1 MHNGPSFQLPAYC
14 SSADSEIF
22 RHFNHSVHCATW
34 PRSLGGKTALKI
46 AGKRHSGLRENGTQ
60 GQEKWYHAGMMSTYR
75 PRLIEPL
82 IAELLSEL
90 PALLVVGPRATGK
103 TTTAARHA
111 ARIVRL
117 DRADE
122 AASFRANPDV
132 ALQDLPEPVLLDEW
146 QAVPE
151 VLGAVK
157 RAVDSDNRPGRYL
170 LTGSVRADIDTE
182 TWPGTGRMVRVAMY
196 PLTVAEQTGNAAQP
210 LVDRLVAGQELV
222 ATSDTPDLRGY
233 IDLALQGG
241 FPEAA
246 LALSGRVRERWLE
259 SYVEQLLTRDALTLN
274 GNRDPTRLGRY
285 FEAYALNSAGLAEHK
300 TLYDAAG
307 INRKT
312 ALAYDQLL
320 KNLMVVDELPAWTS
334 NRLKR
339 LVLSPKRYLIDS
351 ALLGGV
357 LGVDSAAVL
366 RDGNL
371 LGRLLE
377 TFVTAQLRAEATVAA
392 ARPRLYHLRSEQGR
406 IEIDIVAELR
416 GQRIIGIEVKAS
428 SAPTSQDARH
438 LGWLRDNLSDRFIA
452 GVVLHTGPAT
462 YPLGSNIVAAP
473 ISTLWAGK

>member
-1 MHNGPSFQLPAYC
+1 
-14 SSADSEIF
+14 
-22 RHFNHSVHCATW
+22 
-34 PRSLGGKTALKI
+34 
-46 AGKRHSGLRENGTQ
+46 
-60 GQEKWYHAGMMSTYR
+60 MSNYR
-75 PRLIEPL
+75 PRLVDPL
-82 IAELLSEL
+82 ITELLSEL

-111 ARIVRL
+111 AGIVRL

-122 AASFRANPDV
+122 AAAFRANTDA
-132 ALQDLPEPVLLDEW
+132 ALQELPEPVLLDEW

-157 RAVDSDNRPGRYL
+157 RAVDADSRSGRYL
-170 LTGSVRADIDTE
+170 LTGSVRADIDAE
-182 TWPGTGRMVRVAMY
+182 TWPGTGRVVRVPMY
-196 PLTVAEQTGNAAQP
+196 PLTVAERTGKITQP
-210 LVDRLVAGQELV
+210 LVDRLVAGEELI
-222 ATSDTPDLRGY
+222 AAPDTPDLRGY

-274 GNRDPTRLGRY
+274 GSRDPSRLGRY

-300 TLYDAAG
+300 TLYDTAG

-334 NRLKR
+334 NRLRR
-339 LVLSPKRYLIDS
+339 LVLSPKRFLIDS

-357 LGVDSAAVL
+357 LGVDTTAVL

-371 LGRLLE
+371 MGRLLE
-377 TFVTAQLRAEATVAA
+377 TFVAAQLRAEATVAT

-406 IEIDIVAELR
+406 VEIDIVAELR
-416 GQRIIGIEVKAS
+416 GQRIIGIEVKAD
-428 SAPTSQDARH
+428 SAPSPQEAKH
-438 LGWLRDNLSDRFIA
+438 LSWLRDNLDDRFIA

-462 YPLGSNIVAAP
+462 YPLGNRIVAAP

>member
-1 MHNGPSFQLPAYC
+1 M
-14 SSADSEIF
+14 
-22 RHFNHSVHCATW
+22 
-34 PRSLGGKTALKI
+34 LKG
-46 AGKRHSGLRENGTQ
+46 AVKRYSGLRENGTQ
-60 GQEKWYHAGMMSTYR
+60 RKDKWYHAGMMNAYR
-75 PRLIEPL
+75 PRLIDPL
-82 IAELLSEL
+82 LAELLSEL

-103 TTTAARHA
+103 TTTAARYA
-111 ARIVRL
+111 ARVVRL

-132 ALQDLPEPVLLDEW
+132 ALRDLPEPVLLDEW
-146 QAVPE
+146 QTVPE

-157 RAVDSDNRPGRYL
+157 RAVDSDSRPGRYL

-182 TWPGTGRMVRVAMY
+182 TWPGTGRVVRLAMY
-196 PLTVAEQTGNAAQP
+196 PLTVAEQTGNAVQP
-210 LVDRLVAGQELV
+210 LVDRLVAGEEL
-222 ATSDTPDLRGY
+222 APASDTPDLRGY

-274 GNRDPTRLGRY
+274 GSRDPTRLGRY

-312 ALAYDQLL
+312 ALAYERLL
-320 KNLMVVDELPAWTS
+320 RNLMVVDELPAWTS

-357 LGVDSAAVL
+357 LGVDATAVM

-377 TFVTAQLRAEATVAA
+377 TFVTAQLRAEAAVAA
-392 ARPRLYHLRSEQGR
+392 VRPKLYHLRSEQGR
-406 IEIDIVAELR
+406 IEIDIIAELR

-438 LGWLRDNLSDRFIA
+438 LGWLRDNISDRFIA

>member
-1 MHNGPSFQLPAYC
+1 
-14 SSADSEIF
+14 
-22 RHFNHSVHCATW
+22 
-34 PRSLGGKTALKI
+34 
-46 AGKRHSGLRENGTQ
+46 
-60 GQEKWYHAGMMSTYR
+60 MSTYR

-82 IAELLSEL
+82 MAELLSEL
-90 PALLVVGPRATGK
+90 PAILVVGPRATGK
-103 TTTAARHA
+103 TTTAARYA

-132 ALQDLPEPVLLDEW
+132 ALRGLPEPVLLDEW

-182 TWPGTGRMVRVAMY
+182 TWPGTGRVVRVAMY
-196 PLTVAEQTGNAAQP
+196 PLIIAEQKGNVTQP
-210 LVDRLVAGQELV
+210 LVDRLVGGHELAV
-222 ATSDTPDLRGY
+222 ASDTPDLRGY

-246 LALSGRVRERWLE
+246 LVLSERVRERWLE
-259 SYVEQLLTRDALTLN
+259 SYVEQLLTRDALTIN
-274 GNRDPTRLGRY
+274 GSRDPARLGRY

-300 TLYDAAG
+300 TIYDAAG
-307 INRKT
+307 INRRT
-312 ALAYDQLL
+312 ALAYERLL
-320 KNLMVVDELPAWTS
+320 KNLMVVDELPAWTT

-339 LVLSPKRYLIDS
+339 LVTSPKRFLIDS
-351 ALLGGV
+351 ALLGGI

-377 TFVTAQLRAEATVAA
+377 TFVTAQLRAEATVAT

-416 GQRIIGIEVKAS
+416 GQRVIGIEVKAS
-428 SAPTSQDARH
+428 SAPTSHDARH
-438 LGWLRDNLSDRFIA
+438 LAWLRDNLGDRFIA

-462 YPLGSNIVAAP
+462 YPLGSQIIAAP
-473 ISTLWAGK
+473 ISTLWA

>member
-1 MHNGPSFQLPAYC
+1 MI
-14 SSADSEIF
+14 D
-22 RHFNHSVHCATW
+22 
-34 PRSLGGKTALKI
+34 
-46 AGKRHSGLRENGTQ
+46 
-60 GQEKWYHAGMMSTYR
+60 
-75 PRLIEPL
+75 PL
-82 IAELLSEL
+82 ITELLSEL

-132 ALQDLPEPVLLDEW
+132 ALLDLPEPVLLDEW

-170 LTGSVRADIDTE
+170 LAGSVRADIDTE
-182 TWPGTGRMVRVAMY
+182 TWPGTGRVVRVPMY
-196 PLTVAEQTGNAAQP
+196 PLTVAEQTGKVTQP
-210 LVDRLVAGQELV
+210 LVDRLIGGEELV
-222 ATSDTPDLRGY
+222 AAADTPDLRGY

-274 GNRDPTRLGRY
+274 GSRDPTRLGRY
-285 FEAYALNSAGLAEHK
+285 FEAYALNSAGLADHK
-300 TLYDAAG
+300 TIYDSAG

-312 ALAYDQLL
+312 ALAYDRLL

-334 NRLKR
+334 NRLRR
-339 LVLSPKRYLIDS
+339 LVLSPKRFLIDS

-357 LGVDSAAVL
+357 LGVDTAGVM

-371 LGRLLE
+371 LGRVLE

-392 ARPRLYHLRSEQGR
+392 ARPRLYHIRTEQGR
-406 IEIDIVAELR
+406 VEIDIVAELR
-416 GQRIIGIEVKAS
+416 GQRIIGIEVKAD
-428 SAPTSQDARH
+428 SAPSGQDARH
-438 LGWLRDNLSDRFIA
+438 LAWLRDNLGDRFIA
-452 GVVLHTGPAT
+452 GVVFHTGPAT
-462 YPLGSNIVAAP
+462 YPLGNRIVAAP
-473 ISTLWAGK
+473 ISTLWAGSRK